1 MNPAYVICHEDR
13 AFLCRVCDV
22 SIHDANPQAKSHQRF
37 LFGNTRVDLE
47 AMGAGEEVGR
57 RMSPSD
63 SAAEHA
69 RVPDYEEEETKRPTK
84 VSFYFARRLVATIGL
99 RALSTRASRTLLE
112 EEFETDDKF
121 TLSAKQRQSN
131 RKQKA
136 IEDGAVPSMNE
147 VAPGVFEN
155 FMTGLLGEEEG
166 KKVLSKSSADESD
179 FWGDIFSENWAAME
193 SGMLSDDYTVPD
205 FDQQVPNAM
214 F

>member
-1 MNPAYVICHEDR
+1 
-13 AFLCRVCDV
+13 
-22 SIHDANPQAKSHQRF
+22 
-37 LFGNTRVDLE
+37 
-47 AMGAGEEVGR
+47 
-57 RMSPSD
+57 
-63 SAAEHA
+63 
-69 RVPDYEEEETKRPTK
+69 VPDYEEEETKRPTK
-84 VSFYFARRLVATIGL
+84 VSLYFARRLVASIIS

-112 EEFETDDKF
+112 EEFETDEKF
-121 TLSAKQRQSN
+121 TLSAKQRQNN

>member
-22 SIHDANPQAKSHQRF
+22 SIHDANPQAKRHQRF

-84 VSFYFARRLVATIGL
+84 VSVFDFERARRGTLRA
-99 RALSTRASRTLLE
+99 RALSARALLE
-112 EEFETDDKF
+112 LEISKLTKILLLR
-121 TLSAKQRQSN
+121 TQQRQNN
-131 RKQKA
+131 RRQKA
-136 IEDGAVPSMNE
+136 IEDGAVPSMDE

-166 KKVLSKSSADESD
+166 KKVLSKSSADETD

>member
-1 MNPAYVICHEDR
+1 MRAILKLLCSPYAKLTLMLNPAYVICHEDR

-84 VSFYFARRLVATIGL
+84 
-99 RALSTRASRTLLE
+99 
-112 EEFETDDKF
+112 
-121 TLSAKQRQSN
+121 RQSN

-193 SGMLSDDYTVPD
+193 SGMLSDDYTVPN

>member
-84 VSFYFARRLVATIGL
+84 VSLYFARRLVASIIS

-112 EEFETDDKF
+112 EEFETDEKF
-121 TLSAKQRQSN
+121 TLSAKQRQNN

>member
-1 MNPAYVICHEDR
+1 M
-13 AFLCRVCDV
+13 
-22 SIHDANPQAKSHQRF
+22 
-37 LFGNTRVDLE
+37 
-47 AMGAGEEVGR
+47 
-57 RMSPSD
+57 
-63 SAAEHA
+63 
-69 RVPDYEEEETKRPTK
+69 
-84 VSFYFARRLVATIGL
+84 
-99 RALSTRASRTLLE
+99 E
-112 EEFETDDKF
+112 EEFETDEKF
-121 TLSAKQRQSN
+121 TLPEKQRQNN

-166 KKVLSKSSADESD
+166 KKVLAKSSADESD

-193 SGMLSDDYTVPD
+193 SGMLGDDYTVPD